1 MNVTA
6 AVVREQEQPFEVE
19 ELALEEPRAGEVLVR
34 VVATGM
40 CHTDLIVRD
49 QWYPVP
55 LPVVLGH
62 EGAGVVERVDEGV
75 TNLEPGDHVVL
86 TFASCGRCANC
97 LRGKPTYCLQFFG
110 LNFGGARLDGS
121 NALSKDGGRVHD
133 RFFGQSSCST
143 YAIATERNAIK
154 VRDDVPLELLG
165 PLGCGIQTGA
175 GGVMNSLAPEAGTS
189 IAIFGAGAVGMSAV
203 MAARIVGCATIV
215 AIDVIS
221 ERLELARELGAT
233 HTIDANESENVVEE
247 VQGFTGGGADYTLE
261 SSAIPAVLRQAV
273 EALAPTGVCGII
285 GAAPL
290 GTEVSLDMNDLLIP
304 GKVVRGIVEGDSV
317 PEVFIPRLVDLYAQ
331 GRFPFDRLV
340 QYYSLDEI
348 NQAAEDAEKGATLK
362 PVLRVEQAS

>member
-1 MNVTA
+1 
-6 AVVREQEQPFEVE
+6 
-19 ELALEEPRAGEVLVR
+19 
-34 VVATGM
+34 
-40 CHTDLIVRD
+40 
-49 QWYPVP
+49 
-55 LPVVLGH
+55 
-62 EGAGVVERVDEGV
+62 
-75 TNLEPGDHVVL
+75 
-86 TFASCGRCANC
+86 
-97 LRGKPTYCLQFFG
+97 
-110 LNFGGARLDGS
+110 
-121 NALSKDGGRVHD
+121 
-133 RFFGQSSCST
+133 
-143 YAIATERNAIK
+143 
-154 VRDDVPLELLG
+154 LELLG

>member
-1 MNVTA
+1 VNVTA

-97 LRGKPTYCLQFFG
+97 LRGKPTYCLRFFD

-121 NALSKDGGRVHD
+121 NALSKGSVPIHD
-133 RFFGQSSCST
+133 RFFGQSSFAT
-143 YAIATERNAIK
+143 YAVATERNAIK

>member
-6 AVVREQEQPFEVE
+6 AVVRDQEQPFEIE
-19 ELALEEPRAGEVLVR
+19 ELELEKPRAGEVLVR

-62 EGAGVVERVDEGV
+62 EGAGIVERVGEGV
-75 TNLEPGDHVVL
+75 TKLEPGDHVVL

-121 NALSKDGGRVHD
+121 NALGKEGEPVHD
-133 RFFGQSSCST
+133 RFFGQSSFAT

-154 VRDDVPLELLG
+154 VRDDTPLELLG

-189 IAIFGAGAVGMSAV
+189 MAIFGAGAVGMSAV
-203 MAARIVGCATIV
+203 MAARIVGCATVV
-215 AIDVIS
+215 AIDIIP

-233 HTIDANESENVVEE
+233 HTIDANEGVDAFKERR
-247 VQGFTGGGADYTLE
+247 D
-261 SSAIPAVLRQAV
+261 
-273 EALAPTGVCGII
+273 PTY
-285 GAAPL
+285 
-290 GTEVSLDMNDLLIP
+290 
-304 GKVVRGIVEGDSV
+304 RGW
-317 PEVFIPRLVDLYAQ
+317 
-331 GRFPFDRLV
+331 
-340 QYYSLDEI
+340 
-348 NQAAEDAEKGATLK
+348 
-362 PVLRVEQAS
+362 

>member
-6 AVVREQEQPFEVE
+6 AVGREQEQTFEGE
-19 ELALEEPRAGEVLVR
+19 ELELEEPRAGEVLVR
-34 VVATGM
+34 IVATGM

-62 EGAGVVERVDEGV
+62 EGAGVVEDVGEGV
-75 TNLEPGDHVVL
+75 AGLEPGDHVVL
-86 TFASCGRCANC
+86 TFASCGRCVSC

-110 LNFGGARLDGS
+110 LNFGGGRLDGS
-121 NALSKDGGRVHD
+121 NALGTGGEPVHD
-133 RFFGQSSCST
+133 RFFGQSSFAT
-143 YAIATERNAIK
+143 HAIATERNAIK

-175 GGVMNSLAPEAGTS
+175 GGVMNSLVPEAGAS

-215 AIDVIS
+215 AVDVIP
-221 ERLELARELGAT
+221 ERLELSRELGAT
-233 HTIDANESENVVEE
+233 HTINASEAENVVEE
-247 VQGFTGGGADYTLE
+247 VQEITGGADYSLE
-261 SSAIPAVLRQAV
+261 TTGVPAVFRQAV
-273 EALAPTGVCGII
+273 DALAPVGVCGLI

-290 GTEVSLDMNDLLIP
+290 GTEASLDMNDLLIP
-304 GKVVRGIVEGDSV
+304 GKTVRGIVEGDAV

-340 QYYSLDEI
+340 RYYSLDEI
-348 NQAAEDAEKGATLK
+348 NQAAEDAEKGATSK
-362 PVLRVEQAS
+362 PVLRIAHE